1 VLSIPVTAEECTVA
15 RVAFIDHLRLSVRD
29 VAASRAFY
37 DPWLRVLGFE
47 PEPRDDD
54 GAAWGR
60 PGASEWVI
68 LTPASRERDHDLRA
82 PGLHHVAFA
91 AGSRAVVDDVGRVLA
106 KLGAEI
112 LQGPREYDREPDRY
126 AVFFLDP
133 DGIKLEVIHA
143 R

>member
-1 VLSIPVTAEECTVA
+1 VSFV
-15 RVAFIDHLRLSVRD
+15 DHLRLSVRD
-29 VAASRAFY
+29 VSASQAFY
-37 DPWLRVLGFE
+37 AAWLRLLGFTPVARE
-47 PEPRDDD
+47 DD

-60 PGASEWVI
+60 PDRGGRMQWLI
-68 LTPASRERDHDLRA
+68 LTPATRGAEHDLLA

-91 AGSRAVVDDVGRVLA
+91 AESRAVVDEVGGVLDG
-106 KLGAEI
+106 LGAEV
-112 LQGPREYDREPDRY
+112 LQGPREYDHEPDRY

>member
-1 VLSIPVTAEECTVA
+1 MGLSIPGASAGCTVA

-29 VAASRAFY
+29 VPASRAFY

-54 GAAWGR
+54 GAAWGL
-60 PGASEWVI
+60 PGASAWLI

-91 AGSRAVVDDVGRVLA
+91 V
-106 KLGAEI
+106 GAEI

-126 AVFFLDP
+126 AVFFLDR

>member
-1 VLSIPVTAEECTVA
+1 M
-15 RVAFIDHLRLSVRD
+15 AFVDHLRLSVRD

-47 PEPRDDD
+47 PELREDD
-54 GAAWGR
+54 GVAWGR
-60 PGASEWVI
+60 PGASEWLI
-68 LTPASRERDHDLRA
+68 LTPARRGREHDLLA

-91 AGSRAVVDDVGRVLA
+91 AESQATVDEVGAVLA
-106 KLGAEI
+106 RLGAEI
-112 LQGPREYDREPDRY
+112 LQGPRPYDHQPDRY